1 VKDKSRWRLCRK
13 IMLRVLLWSF
23 ILLIML
29 RWFEYRQ
36 VFQPSRA
43 FDSAPEDLGRAA
55 EDVYFS
61 SRDGVQLNAWYVPA
75 AADSPRADWVWLLCH
90 GNAGNISHRLRHASI
105 LLETG
110 AAVFLFDYRGY
121 GRSRGRPSEEG
132 TYLDA
137 QAAHAWLSRRGYDP
151 KRIMVLGESLGGA
164 VGTEL
169 ALREP
174 VAGLALLAT
183 FTSVPD
189 LGAELFP
196 WLPVR
201 RLGTIGYGTVDKLA
215 EVRVPVMVI
224 HGPGDS
230 LVPFR
235 HAERNYAAIN
245 GPKQLWTIPGDHNDF
260 LYMDL
265 SRYREGLRHFMKM
278 LPPVLPR

>member
-1 VKDKSRWRLCRK
+1 MDKRHRKLGLK
-13 IMLRVLLWSF
+13 IMVRVVLWLF
-23 ILLIML
+23 ILFVML

-43 FDSAPEDLGRAA
+43 FETSGQDLGRPV
-55 EDVYFS
+55 EDVTFETA
-61 SRDGVQLNAWYVPA
+61 DGVMLNAWYFPA
-75 AADSPRADWVWLLCH
+75 TPGAPRADWVWLLCH
-90 GNAGNISHRLRHASI
+90 GNAGNISHRLRHASV
-105 LLETG
+105 LLDTG
-110 AAVFLFDYRGY
+110 ASAFLFDYRGY
-121 GRSRGRPSEEG
+121 GRSHGRPTEAG

-137 QAAHAWLSRRGYDP
+137 QAAHAWLCRRGYDP
-151 KRIMVLGESLGGA
+151 GRIMVLGESLGGA

-174 VAGLALLAT
+174 VGGVALVAA

-201 RLGTIGYGTVDKLA
+201 WLGTIGYRTVDKLA

-235 HAERNYAAIN
+235 HAERNYAAIP
-245 GPKQLWTIPGDHNDF
+245 GVKQLWTIPGDHNDF
-260 LYMDL
+260 LHVDVA
-265 SRYREGLRHFMKM
+265 RYAEGLRRFME
-278 LPPVLPR
+278 LLEPASR

>member
-1 VKDKSRWRLCRK
+1 MAKSRGQLCRK
-13 IMLRVLLWSF
+13 ILLRVVLWFF
-23 ILLIML
+23 ILFIML

-36 VFQPSRA
+36 VFHPSRA
-43 FDSAPEDLGRAA
+43 FEAAAEDLGRAV
-55 EDVYFS
+55 EDVYFGS
-61 SRDGVQLNAWYVPA
+61 TDGVQLNAWYFPA
-75 AADSPRADWVWLLCH
+75 AEDSPRADWVWLLCH
-90 GNAGNISHRLRHASI
+90 GNAGNISHRLRHASA

-121 GRSRGRPSEEG
+121 GRSRGRPSEDG

-137 QAAHAWLSRRGYDP
+137 QAAHAWLCRRGYDP
-151 KRIMVLGESLGGA
+151 SRIMVLGESLGGA
-164 VGTEL
+164 VGTDL

-174 VAGLALLAT
+174 VAGLAILAT

-201 RLGTIGYGTVDKLA
+201 RLGTIGYRTIDKLA

-235 HAERNYAAIN
+235 HAEQNYAAIK

-265 SRYREGLRHFMKM
+265 SRYREGLQRFMAM
-278 LPPVLPR
+278 LPSALPN